1 MLSQMKK
8 VRDWYTVVT
17 NCKSK
22 KVYLKCHHILIVF
35 KHQHVFFLFSF
46 FKDHVLKGHSANMW
60 ASTKNPKRSSVSEKG
75 QTRDMWNRRGEPKLF
90 YTHLR
95 FTADVLNFFFLN
107 YFNLPLLISPSLEII
122 LLVFV
127 FVFCLSGKR
136 CRLWNGVWA
145 VRPLLQSFSGGKL
158 LT

>member
-60 ASTKNPKRSSVSEKG
+60 ASTKNPKQSSVSEKG

-95 FTADVLNFFFLN
+95 FTADVLNFFFL
-107 YFNLPLLISPSLEII
+107 II
-122 LLVFV
+122 LICRSWFHHRWKLFYL
-127 FVFCLSGKR
+127 CLFSVSQGSDADFEMVYEQCVR
-136 CRLWNGVWA
+136 CCKAFLEAN
-145 VRPLLQSFSGGKL
+145 S
-158 LT
+158 